1 MDLGSFKWPE
11 LISLLAVGLSF
22 ATICI
27 NVFGR
32 SQKDAQQDQRLI
44 DRLDR
49 LNETTHDTRDDLKNL
64 SAKIDDYG
72 NRLTKAET
80 DIQSIYRRV
89 GRIESRCDKYMHP
102 ILPGVEG
109 TD

>member
-1 MDLGSFKWPE
+1 MDLGSFEWPE

-22 ATICI
+22 STICI

-102 ILPGVEG
+102 ILPGAEG